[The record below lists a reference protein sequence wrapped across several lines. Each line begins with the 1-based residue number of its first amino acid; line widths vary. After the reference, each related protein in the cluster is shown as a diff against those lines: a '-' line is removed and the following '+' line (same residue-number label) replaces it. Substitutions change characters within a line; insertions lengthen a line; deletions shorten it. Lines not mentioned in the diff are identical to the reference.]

1 MNKNIFRIVNLKKYN
16 KKKIKKNNE
25 KVSNPNNF
33 STIKHWNKSFFFI
46 FLFHKKTLNRSPEP
60 PSEAVLRLKL
70 KSEIFKLW
78 TKLILYISLIIN
90 NHRKEIIRMDKT
102 KNNR

>member
-33 STIKHWNKSFFFI
+33 STIKH
-46 FLFHKKTLNRSPEP
+46 
-60 PSEAVLRLKL
+60 
-70 KSEIFKLW
+70 
-78 TKLILYISLIIN
+78 
-90 NHRKEIIRMDKT
+90 
-102 KNNR
+102 